1 MLQPQMLFNTQ
12 YPLSK
17 KDFTPN
23 QFHQILF
30 ISIAQI
36 AQSGGNEISEI
47 EIENFI
53 KNYPDKLEVLQDNNF
68 FDFIST
74 VKELCTLSNYELY
87 YTEIRKFSLL
97 RDLKEQGFDIK
108 DYFDELQDEDG
119 QRAKLSKWTIQEILN
134 DVEIKSIK
142 LRNKYDVKYIRDEMK
157 AGENTKELLAK
168 FREKPKFGA
177 CLQSPYLTTL
187 FQGWC
192 RGHFLMRSAPSETG
206 KAIPNDTI
214 IPTPNGFKRVG
225 EIKVGDYLY
234 DREGKPTKVTA
245 VFPQGEK
252 EVWEITFKDGR
263 KAKCCEEHLWSYYYK
278 GKTKNKHEVKVAT
291 KTLKEI
297 MQKPL
302 QNNDKSWRY
311 AVPVNSPIEKE
322 AKNYYIPPYVLGLFL
337 GDGSFRV
344 NNTNKTF
351 FYSALDEELPR
362 KIAKIMGWEYSK
374 NSVNN
379 CSWSFKK
386 DQKNIHVED
395 IFKEHPNLIG
405 VYSKDKYI
413 PEEYMNGSIE
423 QRIDLICGLLDTDG
437 TVTTCG
443 SISFCSTSKK
453 LCKQVVEL
461 CRSLGMSPTLS
472 SDKRVYKY
480 TSGYCGT
487 VTLNCPIYLQ
497 TQIIS
502 YSPKVKLLRKALTK
516 KKKIGYNK
524 NPIINIQNL
533 HYKTPMTCFIVDN
546 PEHLFLMN
554 DYIVTHNSR
563 FAVGDLCTVGAKYW
577 WNEEAQDFIENPNYQ
592 GSTFFIH
599 TEMDTEDDINTMFLA
614 CVSGVEYR
622 SIRNPDRLTKEEE
635 QRVEKAGLILLD
647 SNIRLIS
654 MPDFTNASIER
665 KVKELVENEGVTY
678 GVFDYLE
685 IQGALSA
692 EYKNLTNMPVREDLV
707 LKNST
712 AVLKNIAETYNIGL
726 LSMSQLNDNWKTM
739 AFPDNSCLSGG
750 KSMMNKLDGG
760 SIIIKTKERPKEIKL
775 IEPYLHRKGFG
786 ANSLEMPNTIEYIYK
801 ARFNPNDNDKIKIYS
816 YFDRGTFRRTDFFCT
831 DTNDQ
836 ILPVEKTIIQN
847 F

>member
-206 KAIPNDTI
+206 K
-214 IPTPNGFKRVG
+214 
-225 EIKVGDYLY
+225 
-234 DREGKPTKVTA
+234 
-245 VFPQGEK
+245 
-252 EVWEITFKDGR
+252 
-263 KAKCCEEHLWSYYYK
+263 
-278 GKTKNKHEVKVAT
+278 
-291 KTLKEI
+291 
-297 MQKPL
+297 
-302 QNNDKSWRY
+302 
-311 AVPVNSPIEKE
+311 
-322 AKNYYIPPYVLGLFL
+322 
-337 GDGSFRV
+337 
-344 NNTNKTF
+344 
-351 FYSALDEELPR
+351 
-362 KIAKIMGWEYSK
+362 
-374 NSVNN
+374 
-379 CSWSFKK
+379 
-386 DQKNIHVED
+386 
-395 IFKEHPNLIG
+395 
-405 VYSKDKYI
+405 
-413 PEEYMNGSIE
+413 
-423 QRIDLICGLLDTDG
+423 
-437 TVTTCG
+437 
-443 SISFCSTSKK
+443 
-453 LCKQVVEL
+453 
-461 CRSLGMSPTLS
+461 
-472 SDKRVYKY
+472 
-480 TSGYCGT
+480 
-487 VTLNCPIYLQ
+487 
-497 TQIIS
+497 
-502 YSPKVKLLRKALTK
+502 
-516 KKKIGYNK
+516 
-524 NPIINIQNL
+524 
-533 HYKTPMTCFIVDN
+533 
-546 PEHLFLMN
+546 
-554 DYIVTHNSR
+554 SR

-786 ANSLEMPNTIEYIYK
+786 ANSLAMPNTIEYIYK

-831 DTNDQ
+831 DANDQ
-836 ILPVEKTIIQN
+836 ILPVEKTIIQD